1 MLIQEMKQVSSRG
14 SDPRIESTEGG
25 NFMKAFVDQSGCIG
39 CGLCAD
45 TCPEVFRMNDEGL
58 AEAYADVT
66 DATRETAQEAPP
78 GQLPRER
85 YHGRIAES
93 LLTGGQ

>member
-1 MLIQEMKQVSSRG
+1 M
-14 SDPRIESTEGG
+14 TA
-25 NFMKAFVDQSGCIG
+25 NVDQSGCIG

-66 DATRETAQEAPP
+66 NDNQDAAEEARDGCPVSVITI
-78 GQLPRER
+78 E
-85 YHGRIAES
+85 
-93 LLTGGQ
+93 

>member
-1 MLIQEMKQVSSRG
+1 
-14 SDPRIESTEGG
+14 
-25 NFMKAFVDQSGCIG
+25 MKAFVDQSGCIG

-66 DATRETAQEAPP
+66 DAPRETAQEARDSCPVSVITV
-78 GQLPRER
+78 E
-85 YHGRIAES
+85 
-93 LLTGGQ
+93 